1 MSVRTQRA
9 LRSILDSSGWR
20 NAPLSALQITPAPN
34 MLPTSLPIG
43 ALAGAAL
50 GATGLA
56 AAALWQLRSG
66 TLQQVGVDTRAATL
80 AMTSATYLR
89 VNGEAVK
96 SWDPI
101 TGYYRVRDGEWVY
114 LHGNFAHLRDG
125 LLKLFDVPND
135 PAALRAALAT
145 WSAADIEDAAGQRGL
160 CGVGVRTPAAWESHP
175 QARATTALPLIEI
188 TRIGDAPPQPPASAA
203 RPLSDIRVLDLSR
216 VIAGPM
222 TARTLAEHG
231 ATVLQVGAAHL
242 PSIESLVIDTGFGKH
257 SCAVDLDTAAGA
269 EALHGL
275 IDDADIFLNAYR
287 PGALERRGFSPA
299 ALAERRPGIVYVTIS
314 AFSRAG
320 PWAQR
325 RGYDTLVAA
334 ASGLTWTGSGD
345 PARLPCQPLDYLTGY
360 LGAFGAMLALQ
371 RRAQQG
377 GSWHVQLSLERTSA
391 WIREMT
397 VALGREDAVAT
408 VVPPAAEIVDLYA
421 ESPSRFGS
429 LRHLKPVVQ
438 MSDTPARWERPP
450 VPLGSDPALWPASIA
465 TPAGGL

>member
-1 MSVRTQRA
+1 MIDRTQRA
-9 LRSILDSSGWR
+9 LQSILDSAGWR
-20 NAPLSALQITPAPN
+20 NAPLPALRIAPSPN
-34 MLPTSLPIG
+34 VLPTTLPIG
-43 ALAGAAL
+43 PLAGATL

-66 TLQQVGVDTRAATL
+66 RLQQISVDTRAAAL

-89 VNGEAVK
+89 VNGQPVK

-114 LHGNFAHLRDG
+114 LHGNFPHLRDG
-125 LLKLFDVPND
+125 LLKLFNVPND
-135 PAALRAALAT
+135 PAALRAALVN
-145 WSAADIEDAAGQRGL
+145 WSAADIEDAAGRLGL
-160 CGVGVRTPAAWESHP
+160 CGVIVRRRREWEAHA
-175 QARATTALPLIEI
+175 QALATAALPLIEI
-188 TRIGDAPPQPPASAA
+188 TRIGDAPPRPLPDAA
-203 RPLSDIRVLDLSR
+203 RPLSGIRVLDLSR

-222 TARTLAEHG
+222 AARTLAEHG
-231 ATVLQVGAAHL
+231 ASVLQVGAPHL
-242 PSIESLVIDTGFGKH
+242 PSIESLVIDTGFGKQ
-257 SCAVDLDTAAGA
+257 SCAINLDTAAGN
-269 EALHGL
+269 ESLHKL
-275 IDDADIFLNAYR
+275 IDDADVFLNAYR
-287 PGALERRGFSPA
+287 PGALEQRGFSPA
-299 ALAERRPGIVYVTIS
+299 ALAEQRPGIVYLTIS

-334 ASGLTWTGSGD
+334 ASGLTRSGNED

-371 RRAQQG
+371 HRALEG

-397 VALGREDAVAT
+397 DALGRETEVAAE
-408 VVPPAAEIVDLYA
+408 VPPAATISDLYA
-421 ESPSRFGS
+421 ESPSRFGL

-438 MSDTPARWERPP
+438 MAETPARWECPP
-450 VPLGSDPALWPASIA
+450 VPLGSDPVCW
-465 TPAGGL
+465 AG

>member
-1 MSVRTQRA
+1 MTDRTQRA
-9 LRSILDSSGWR
+9 LQSIFDSVAWH
-20 NAPLSALQITPAPN
+20 NAPLPALRITASPN
-34 MLPTSLPIG
+34 VLPTTLPIG
-43 ALAGAAL
+43 PLAGATL

-66 TLQQVGVDTRAATL
+66 RLQPVTVDTRAAAL

-89 VNGEAVK
+89 VNGQPVK

-114 LHGNFAHLRDG
+114 LHGNFPHLRDG
-125 LLKLFDVPND
+125 LLKLFKVPND
-135 PAALRAALAT
+135 PAALRAALVN
-145 WSAADIEDAAGQRGL
+145 WSATDIEDAAGRLGL
-160 CGVGVRTPAAWESHP
+160 CGVIVRRRAEWEAHP
-175 QARATTALPLIEI
+175 QALATAALPLIEI
-188 TRIGDAPPQPPASAA
+188 TRIGDAPPHPLPDAA
-203 RPLSDIRVLDLSR
+203 RPLSGIRVLDLSR

-231 ATVLQVGAAHL
+231 ASVLQVGAPHL
-242 PSIESLVIDTGFGKH
+242 PSIESLVIDTGFGKQ
-257 SCAVDLDTAAGA
+257 SCAINLDTAVGSNT
-269 EALHGL
+269 LHEL
-275 IDDADIFLNAYR
+275 IDNADVFLNAYR

-299 ALAERRPGIVYVTIS
+299 ALAQQRPGIVYLTIS

-334 ASGLTWTGSGD
+334 ASGLTRSDKED

-371 RRAQQG
+371 RRALEG

-397 VALGREDAVAT
+397 DALGRETEVAT
-408 VVPPAAEIVDLYA
+408 EVSPAATINDLYA
-421 ESPSRFGS
+421 ESPSRFGL

-438 MSDTPARWERPP
+438 MAETPARWESPP
-450 VPLGSDPALWPASIA
+450 VPLASDPARWAN
-465 TPAGGL
+465 

>member
-1 MSVRTQRA
+1 MRERTQRA
-9 LRSILDSSGWR
+9 LRSILDSTGWH
-20 NAPLSALQITPAPN
+20 NAPLSALRIAPSPN

-50 GATGLA
+50 SATGLA

-66 TLQQVGVDTRAATL
+66 KLQQIRVDTRAATL

-101 TGYYRVRDGEWVY
+101 TGYYRVSNGEWVY

-135 PAALRAALAT
+135 PEALRAALTT
-145 WSAADIEDAAGQRGL
+145 WSAAAIEDAAGQRGL
-160 CGVGVRTPAAWESHP
+160 CGVIVRTAAAWEAHA
-175 QARATTALPLIEI
+175 QARATAALPLIEI
-188 TRIGDAPPQPPASAA
+188 SRIGDAPPQPMAIAA

-231 ATVLQVGAAHL
+231 ATVMQVGAPHL

-257 SCAVDLDTAAGA
+257 SCAVDLDTGSGVN
-269 EALHGL
+269 ALHGL

-287 PGALERRGFSPA
+287 PGALERRGFSPE
-299 ALAERRPGIVYVTIS
+299 ALSERRPGIIYVTIS

-334 ASGLTWTGSGD
+334 ASGLTWSGAGD

-360 LGAFGAMLALQ
+360 LGAYGAMLALQ

-391 WIREMT
+391 WLREMT
-397 VALGREDAVAT
+397 GTLGREDAMASF
-408 VVPPAAEIVDLYA
+408 VPPAAEITDLYA
-421 ESPSRFGS
+421 ESPSRFGT

-438 MSDTPARWERPP
+438 MSETPARWDRQP
-450 VPLGSDPALWPASIA
+450 VPLGSDPALWPA
-465 TPAGGL
+465 